1 MSYFQQRQIL
11 EKGVHDNSSMARVSV
26 MVYYTT
32 AFKEDFLNETIAII
46 ESQID
51 YANEAFANSHI
62 PVQLDLFCI
71 EELEGFVETESDDG
85 YQRLADFW
93 FAKSKYR
100 QSSLFAI
107 ENATDEERVLA
118 YKSLLN
124 TADIGILMTRFQVSP
139 SSLCTPLC
147 LIFNESINCFAG
159 R

>member
-1 MSYFQQRQIL
+1 M
-11 EKGVHDNSSMARVSV
+11 HDNSSMARVSV

-32 AFKEDFLNETIAII
+32 AFKEDFLNETIAVI
-46 ESQID
+46 ELQIKN
-51 YANEAFANSHI
+51 ANEAFANSLI
-62 PVQLDLFCI
+62 PVQLDLFCT
-71 EELEGFVETESDDG
+71 EELEGFVETESDDAN
-85 YQRLADFW
+85 QRLADFW
-93 FAKSKYR
+93 VAKSKYR
-100 QSSLFAI
+100 QSSGFTR
-107 ENATDEERVLA
+107 ENATDEDGDLA